1 MIDQWLIPLAS
12 PFIKEMYDA
21 FSSRDDQMEIEDAY
35 QFISEHTKKAAD
47 VVKTQLE
54 EEEEEGGWLSL
65 ADSAVPT
72 MKLGIKRDVLDT
84 SKLELRCSSADPNYG
99 HLWFQC
105 RGSPI
110 DTAREVIVQAK
121 TVMADSIID
130 YSYLYIAAMV
140 RRAGVLMFIQSTQG
154 LPPPNSRKWDRIVDK
169 QLRLAPPLDE
179 MLPSGRDLGS
189 IFTTGCAGNNRDW
202 GKLSLTE
209 KREILFGSDS
219 LLS

>member
-12 PFIKEMYDA
+12 PFIKEIYDA

-54 EEEEEGGWLSL
+54 EEWEKEG
-65 ADSAVPT
+65 T
-72 MKLGIKRDVLDT
+72 TKLGIKRDVLDT

>member
-54 EEEEEGGWLSL
+54 EEWEKEG
-65 ADSAVPT
+65 T
-72 MKLGIKRDVLDT
+72 TKLGIKRDVLDT